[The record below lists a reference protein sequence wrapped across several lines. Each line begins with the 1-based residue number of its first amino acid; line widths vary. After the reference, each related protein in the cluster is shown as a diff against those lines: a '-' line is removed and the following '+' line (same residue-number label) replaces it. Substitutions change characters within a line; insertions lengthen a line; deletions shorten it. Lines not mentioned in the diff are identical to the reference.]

1 MRGKLQTGLISSPMT
16 CTIESSLTET
26 PNLWVRSCLRGSIN
40 LFISVTTS
48 PFNTNGRCFY
58 TGGEEGARRSKVW
71 LKEVAYGSFVSEP
84 VNTEDPFAV
93 VNSSHV
99 IGCVALIREPKES

>member
-1 MRGKLQTGLISSPMT
+1 MVGVLYWRGRRCQKIQ
-16 CTIESSLTET
+16 SLVE
-26 PNLWVRSCLRGSIN
+26 
-40 LFISVTTS
+40 
-48 PFNTNGRCFY
+48 
-58 TGGEEGARRSKVW
+58 
-71 LKEVAYGSFVSEP
+71 EVAYGSFVSEP